1 MRPALVTTFHDTV
14 SFCFNSVLEM
24 TGTSPRDVI
33 YERLER
39 RGIPAPDIST
49 RFDDVVAILNESSG
63 GSVRVIVYKTV
74 VELCQQI
81 LLPLPQ
87 ATRFTGATN
96 GDCGKPT
103 DSELTANGMT
113 RATGTATDGLTGSN
127 NSPQTTT
134 VVHIPTDATASQAGA
149 KSCLVNTSTQ
159 SSANNVQLA
168 AATFTVITLLVG
180 DTIQTTWSILWT
192 WP

>member
-33 YERLER
+33 YERLE
-39 RGIPAPDIST
+39 
-49 RFDDVVAILNESSG
+49 
-63 GSVRVIVYKTV
+63 
-74 VELCQQI
+74 I

-87 ATRFTGATN
+87 VTRFTGATN
-96 GDCGKPT
+96 GDRGKPT
-103 DSELTANGMT
+103 DSELTANGMA
-113 RATGTATDGLTGSN
+113 RATGTVTDGLTGSN
-127 NSPQTTT
+127 NTLQTTT
-134 VVHIPTDATASQAGA
+134 VVHILTDATASQAVA

-159 SSANNVQLA
+159 GSANNVQLA
-168 AATFTVITLLVG
+168 AATFTAITLPVG
-180 DTIQTTWSILWT
+180 DMIQITWSILWT

>member
-1 MRPALVTTFHDTV
+1 MAIQLTPTKIKGSKYLLIPKE
-14 SFCFNSVLEM
+14 LEM
-24 TGTSPRDVI
+24 TGTSVRDVI

-39 RGIPAPDIST
+39 RGIPASDIST
-49 RFDDVVAILNESSG
+49 RFDDVVAILNESFG

-81 LLPLPQ
+81 LLLLPQ
-87 ATRFTGATN
+87 VTRFTGATN

-103 DSELTANGMT
+103 DSELTTDGMA
-113 RATGTATDGLTGSN
+113 RATGTVTDGLTGSN

-134 VVHIPTDATASQAGA
+134 VVHILTDPTASQAVA

-159 SSANNVQLA
+159 AGTRAGRNGGSSHRVPIA
-168 AATFTVITLLVG
+168 LLRG
-180 DTIQTTWSILWT
+180 ASEFFHLDLELS
-192 WP
+192 